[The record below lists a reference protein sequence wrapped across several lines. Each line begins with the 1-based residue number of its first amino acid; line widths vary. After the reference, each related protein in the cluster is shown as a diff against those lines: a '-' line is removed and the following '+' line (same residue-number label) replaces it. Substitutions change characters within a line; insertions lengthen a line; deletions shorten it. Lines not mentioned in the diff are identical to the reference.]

1 MKQNKMSD
9 STKFLLLAATII
21 VVCVLVAAGFMM
33 VKNGQSSVSGGVN
46 QFNEMASDYADVN
59 LAGYDGRVVLG
70 SEVRSFLRKAK
81 DEEYEFDITV
91 TTKIGG
97 PKGTVEYVGED
108 KDFKD
113 SLDIEDIATTAEN
126 YINPHGQFLGKVHKN
141 DNGMVKEV
149 TFDQQ

>member
-1 MKQNKMSD
+1 MRQNKMSD
-9 STKFLLLAATII
+9 STKFLLLAATVI

-59 LAGYDGRVVLG
+59 LAGYDGGVVLG
-70 SEVRSFLRKAK
+70 SEVVNFLRKAE
-81 DEEYEFDITV
+81 DEKYEFGITV
-91 TTKIGG
+91 ETNEGG
-97 PKGTVEYVGED
+97 KVVYEAGKTVT
-108 KDFKD
+108 FATD
-113 SLDIEDIATTAEN
+113 SIDDN
-126 YINPHGQFLGKVHKN
+126 YINPHGQFLGKIEKN